1 MKPEKPKLGR
11 PRKFDEPLTERI
23 TVFVTRDLRER
34 IDAARGDTPEP
45 DWLRSVLTAACSVP
59 FSVKY

>member
-45 DWLRSVLTAACSVP
+45 DWLRGVLESACSVP
-59 FSVKY
+59 ISVK